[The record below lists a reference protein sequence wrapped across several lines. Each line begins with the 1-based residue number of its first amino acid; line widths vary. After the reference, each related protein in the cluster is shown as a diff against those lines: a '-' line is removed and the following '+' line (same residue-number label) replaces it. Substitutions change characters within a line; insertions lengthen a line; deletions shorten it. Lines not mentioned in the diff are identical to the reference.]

1 MELYDFIQSQTHI
14 LLDGAMGTMLF
25 SKGLV
30 SGSSPDEWN
39 LSHPEEVRR
48 IHRTYIEAGSQI
60 ILTNTFGGNRLRLVQ
75 HHLEGKNCSI
85 NKAAAE
91 NALIEAKASP
101 KKVYVAGSMGP
112 TGSLL
117 KPYGPLEP
125 NQVRDTY
132 AEQAEALRDG
142 GVDLLWIETISDL
155 NEITLAVEGAQS
167 TTDIPISATMTF
179 EKNGRT
185 VMGVKPEG
193 TITELMKYKMIALG
207 ANCGTGPDEIEA
219 VIEKMHQANPDI
231 PLIAKANAGIPRM
244 IDGQIAYDGTP
255 EIMAEYAVEIRQRGA
270 KLIGAC
276 CGSTPEHIAAMSRAL
291 EH

>member
-1 MELYDFIQSQTHI
+1 MELNEFIHSQSYM

-25 SKGLV
+25 NKGLA

-39 LSHPEEVRR
+39 LSHSEEVRSV
-48 IHRTYIEAGSQI
+48 HRMYIDAGSQI
-60 ILTNTFGGNRLRLVQ
+60 ILTNTFGGSRLRLAQ
-75 HHLEGKNCSI
+75 HHLESNTCSI

-91 NALIEAKASP
+91 NALEEAKAGQR
-101 KKVYVAGSMGP
+101 KVYVAGSMGP

-125 NQVRDTY
+125 TQVSDTY

-155 NEITLAVEGAQS
+155 NEITLAIEGAQS
-167 TTDIPISATMTF
+167 ATDLPICATMTF

-185 VMGVKPEG
+185 VMGVKPEQALERL
-193 TITELMKYKMIALG
+193 IIFEPLALG
-207 ANCGTGPDEIEA
+207 ANCGTGPEEIEA
-219 VIEKMHQANPDI
+219 VIEIMHQRNPDI
-231 PLIAKANAGIPRM
+231 PLIAKANAGIPQM
-244 IDGQIAYDGTP
+244 IGGQVAYDGTP
-255 EIMAEYAVEIRQRGA
+255 EIMAEYARNIKQIGA

-276 CGSTPEHIAAMSRAL
+276 CGSTPEHIAAMSNAL
-291 EH
+291 GQ

>member
-1 MELYDFIQSQTHI
+1 VELYDFIKSKTHI

-30 SGSSPDEWN
+30 SGSAPDEWN
-39 LSHPEEVRR
+39 LSHPDEVRSV
-48 IHRTYIEAGSQI
+48 HRSYIEAGSQI
-60 ILTNTFGGNRLRLVQ
+60 ILTNSFGGSRLRLAQ
-75 HHLEGKNCSI
+75 HHLEGNIRSI
-85 NKAAAE
+85 NQSAAE
-91 NALIEAKASP
+91 NALAEAEASP
-101 KKVYVAGSMGP
+101 RKVYVAGSMGP

-125 NQVRDTY
+125 NQVRDAY

-155 NEITLAVEGAQS
+155 NEIALAIEGAQS
-167 TTDIPISATMTF
+167 TTDLPISATMTF

-185 VMGVKPEG
+185 VMGVKPEQA
-193 TITELMKYKMIALG
+193 IAKLMNYKPIALG

-219 VIEKMHQANPDI
+219 VIEKMHQYNPDI
-231 PLIAKANAGIPRM
+231 PLVAKANAGIPQM
-244 IDGQIAYDGTP
+244 IGGQIAYDGTP
-255 EIMAEYAVEIRQRGA
+255 EIMAEYAIEILHLGA

-276 CGSTPEHIAAMSRAL
+276 CGSTPKHIAAMSKAL
-291 EH
+291 EQ

>member
-1 MELYDFIQSQTHI
+1 MELSDYINSHTHI

-25 SKGLV
+25 SRGLV

-39 LSHPEEVRR
+39 LSHPDEVRSV
-48 IHRTYIEAGSQI
+48 HRTYIEAGSQI
-60 ILTNTFGGNRLRLVQ
+60 VLTNTFGGSRLRLAQ
-75 HHLEGKNCSI
+75 HHLESKTRSI
-85 NKAAAE
+85 NQAAAE
-91 NALIEAKASP
+91 NALAEAQASSR
-101 KKVYVAGSMGP
+101 KVYVAGSMGP

-125 NQVRDTY
+125 NQVRDAY

-155 NEITLAVEGAQS
+155 NEISLAIEGAQS
-167 TTDIPISATMTF
+167 TTDLPISATMTF

-185 VMGVKPEG
+185 VMGVKPEQA
-193 TITELMKYKMIALG
+193 IAKLMNYKPVALG

-219 VIEKMHQANPDI
+219 VIEKMHQSNPDI
-231 PLIAKANAGIPRM
+231 PLVAKANAGIPQM
-244 IDGQIAYDGTP
+244 IGGQIAYDGTP
-255 EIMAEYAVEIRQRGA
+255 EIMAEYAVSIRRGGA

-276 CGSTPEHIAAMSRAL
+276 CGSTPEHIAAMSKSL
-291 EH
+291 EQ

>member
-1 MELYDFIQSQTHI
+1 MELNEFIHSQSHI

-25 SKGLV
+25 TKGLA

-39 LSHPEEVRR
+39 LSHPEEVRSV
-48 IHRTYIEAGSQI
+48 HRMYIEAGSQI
-60 ILTNTFGGNRLRLVQ
+60 ILTNTFGGSRLRLAQ
-75 HHLEGKNCSI
+75 HHLESNTHSI

-91 NALIEAKASP
+91 NALEEVKAGQR
-101 KKVYVAGSMGP
+101 KVYVAGSMGP

-125 NQVRDTY
+125 EQVSDAY

-155 NEITLAVEGAQS
+155 NEITLAIEGAQS
-167 TTDIPISATMTF
+167 ATDLPICATMTF

-185 VMGVKPEG
+185 VMGVKPEQALER
-193 TITELMKYKMIALG
+193 IIIFEPLALG
-207 ANCGTGPDEIEA
+207 ANCGTGPEEIEA
-219 VIEKMHQANPDI
+219 VIEKMHQTNPDI
-231 PLIAKANAGIPRM
+231 PLIAKANAGIPQL
-244 IDGQIAYDGTP
+244 IGGQIAYDGTP
-255 EIMAEYAVEIRQRGA
+255 EIMAKYAIDIRQNGA

-276 CGSTPEHIAAMSRAL
+276 CGSTPEHIAAMSNAL
-291 EH
+291 EQ

>member
-1 MELYDFIQSQTHI
+1 VELFDFIQSQTHI

-25 SKGLV
+25 SRGLV
-30 SGSSPDEWN
+30 SGNSPDEWN
-39 LSHPEEVRR
+39 LSHPEEVRK

-60 ILTNTFGGNRLRLVQ
+60 ILTNTFGGSRLRLTQ
-75 HHLEGKNCSI
+75 HHLEGKTRSI
-85 NKAAAE
+85 NQAAAE
-91 NALIEAKASP
+91 NALAEAEANP

-125 NQVRDTY
+125 NQVRDVY

-155 NEITLAVEGAQS
+155 NEITMAIEGAQS
-167 TTDIPISATMTF
+167 STDLPVSATMTF

-185 VMGVKPEG
+185 VMGVKPEQ
-193 TITELMKYKMIALG
+193 TVTELMKYKLIALG

-219 VIEKMHQANPDI
+219 VIEKMHQSNPDI
-231 PLIAKANAGIPRM
+231 PLVAKANAGIPQM
-244 IDGQIAYDGTP
+244 IGGQIAYNGTP
-255 EIMAEYAVEIRQRGA
+255 EIMVEYAIDIRQRGA

>member
-1 MELYDFIQSQTHI
+1 VDLEEFIHSQSQI

-25 SKGLV
+25 NKGLT

-39 LSHPEEVRR
+39 LSHPEEVRSV
-48 IHRTYIEAGSQI
+48 HRMYIEAGSQI
-60 ILTNTFGGNRLRLVQ
+60 ILTNTFGSNRLRLTQ
-75 HHLEGKNCSI
+75 HHLESKTCSI

-91 NALIEAKASP
+91 NALEEAAAGHR
-101 KKVYVAGSMGP
+101 KVYVAGSMGP

-125 NQVRDTY
+125 AQVSDAY

-155 NEITLAVEGAQS
+155 NEITLAIEGAQS
-167 TTDIPISATMTF
+167 AADLPICATMTF

-185 VMGVKPEG
+185 VMGVKPEQALEK
-193 TITELMKYKMIALG
+193 IIIFEPIALG
-207 ANCGTGPDEIEA
+207 ANCGTGPEEIEA
-219 VIEKMHQANPDI
+219 VIEKMHQTNPDI
-231 PLIAKANAGIPRM
+231 PLIAKANAGIPQL
-244 IDGQIAYDGTP
+244 IGSQIAYDGTP
-255 EIMAEYAVEIRQRGA
+255 EIMAEYARNIQQIGA

-276 CGSTPEHIAAMSRAL
+276 CGSTPEHIAAMSDAL
-291 EH
+291 EQ

>member
-1 MELYDFIQSQTHI
+1 
-14 LLDGAMGTMLF
+14 MGTMLF
-25 SKGLV
+25 SRGLV
-30 SGSSPDEWN
+30 SGNSPDEWN
-39 LSHPEEVRR
+39 LSHPEEVRK

-60 ILTNTFGGNRLRLVQ
+60 ILTNTFGGSRLRLAQ
-75 HHLEGKNCSI
+75 HHLEGKTRSI
-85 NKAAAE
+85 NQAAAE
-91 NALIEAKASP
+91 NALAEAEANP

-117 KPYGPLEP
+117 KPYGPLEQ
-125 NQVRDTY
+125 NQVRDVY

-155 NEITLAVEGAQS
+155 NEITMAIEGAQS
-167 TTDIPISATMTF
+167 STDLPVSATMTF

-185 VMGVKPEG
+185 VMGVKPEQ
-193 TITELMKYKMIALG
+193 TVTELMKYKLIALG

-219 VIEKMHQANPDI
+219 VIEKMHQSNPDI
-231 PLIAKANAGIPRM
+231 PLVAKANAGIPQM
-244 IDGQIAYDGTP
+244 IGGQIAYNGTP
-255 EIMAEYAVEIRQRGA
+255 EIMAEYATDIRQRGA